1 MKTYNLVLQSSVGTN
16 GTPNETYFFDWGQL
30 PQSRYSVQFT
40 FNSADVAPT
49 SVYVANLF
57 LDLGQQQTTFM
68 VASTLETSVQPRG
81 NFLGSLSSLGS
92 GANHYYFADLTT
104 NPPIYLNNRP
114 TNNNL
119 FVEIREANSPF
130 NTAFPDVGQYTLT
143 LCFTQLDNFL
153 EK

>member
-16 GTPNETYFFDWGQL
+16 GTPNETFFFDWGQL

-49 SVYVANLF
+49 SIYVANLF
-57 LDLGQQQTTFM
+57 LDLGQQPNTFM
-68 VASTLETSVQPRG
+68 VTSTLETSVQPRG
-81 NFLGSLSSLGS
+81 NYLGCLSSLG
-92 GANHYYFADLTT
+92 GGGVNHYYFADLTT

-119 FVEIREANSPF
+119 FVEIREAVSPF

-143 LCFTQLDNFL
+143 LCFTQLD
-153 EK
+153 